1 MLGGFGCGG
10 IDAFCGLEWRL
21 ESGSL
26 AIIALAAGINVCR
39 RRTDGLSEV
48 FGGPLQAVRTGGVAC
63 AGWAGSRSSARK
75 DAHWRSTISV
85 SWHAG

>member
-10 IDAFCGLEWRL
+10 IDAFCGLAWRL

-39 RRTDGLSEV
+39 RRIDGLSEV
-48 FGGPLQAVRTGGVAC
+48 FGCPLQAVLWVLDGSVCCAGLAGLAEMLTGGT
-63 AGWAGSRSSARK
+63 GYQ
-75 DAHWRSTISV
+75 
-85 SWHAG
+85 